1 MRKDPEA
8 VEVTV
13 KIDLEREPITGCVI
27 GADGHDQAFAGW
39 LELMDVLDQHTRPAH
54 DRQPT
59 TVPEEK

>member
-8 VEVTV
+8 IEVTV

-39 LELMDVLDQHTRPAH
+39 LDLMDVLDQARA
-54 DRQPT
+54 QPT
-59 TVPEEK
+59 PPADHRPEEK

>member
-39 LELMDVLDQHTRPAH
+39 LDLMDVLDRARASAH
-54 DRQPT
+54 RETT